1 MLYNQKKVNFLVIF
15 FLCIIESFSF
25 GILLTTFSSLFFDP
39 SGLFNLSI
47 PHAERARWLGVAFAI
62 APLAQFVSAGFLGRF
77 SDQFGRKKWLLI
89 SIAGIAFSMLLLI
102 FSILFKIFFLLLLSR
117 LITGLFTGYVAIAQ
131 AAIADMSSTK
141 SKVEQFN
148 YMELS
153 LGLGMLL
160 GPLAGSMLLSYY
172 HSIVLPYE
180 LNLALMLILFFIFI
194 FFFKEPSLQFHC
206 KLKPNIKM
214 AQAINKKIIIL
225 LIAWAIFMFG
235 WTMYLKFFTNFLQ
248 EAQHFNFLKIGH
260 TYVFMGLIYLACQ
273 IFIVRRLAKKIE
285 AKKWTAPCMLGVG
298 VCMVWMGVSHSTPML
313 YLALTA
319 YLFVMALFLPSFHA
333 WLSDEANPEDQGSIF
348 GVSVSL
354 HALMGIFSGLLGG
367 ELLVFSSRF
376 ILYGAGIFIFLSF
389 IFIYCVKN
397 KNSAESVSY

>member
-1 MLYNQKKVNFLVIF
+1 MFNRNFFVIF
-15 FLCIIESFSF
+15 FLCFIESFSF

-39 SGLFNLSI
+39 SGLFNSSI
-47 PHAERARWLGVAFAI
+47 SHAERARWLGVVFAI
-62 APLAQFVSAGFLGRF
+62 APLAQFICAGFLGQL
-77 SDQFGRKKWLLI
+77 SDQFGRKRWLLI
-89 SIAGIAFSMLLLI
+89 SIAGIAFSMLSLI
-102 FSILFKIFFLLLLSR
+102 FSILFKSLSLLLLSR
-117 LITGLFTGYVAIAQ
+117 LMTGLFAGYVAIAQ
-131 AAIADMSSTK
+131 AAIADMSATK
-141 SKVEQFN
+141 NKVEQFN

-160 GPLAGSMLLSYY
+160 GPLSGSMLLNYY
-172 HSIVLPYE
+172 HSLVLPYE
-180 LNLALMLILFFIFI
+180 LNLALMIILFFIFI
-194 FFFKEPSLQFHC
+194 LFFKESSLQSYYKA
-206 KLKPNIKM
+206 KLNMKM

-235 WTMYLKFFTNFLQ
+235 WMMYLKFFTNFLQ
-248 EAQHFNFLKIGH
+248 EAQHFNFLQIGH

-298 VCMVWMGVSHSTPML
+298 ICMIWIGMSHYTPML

-319 YLFVMALFLPSFHA
+319 YMLVMALFLPSFHA
-333 WLSDEANPEDQGSIF
+333 WLSDEANPEDQGSVF

-367 ELLVFSSRF
+367 ELLVFSSRY

-397 KNSAESVSY
+397 KNSSESPLY